1 MLKFIRSL
9 TDRVAQS
16 GDGGGGSDDGSALAP
31 ASALAGGKTQ
41 EEIDAYIAANSLS
54 PKGGGN

>member
-1 MLKFIRSL
+1 MGAAASVDF
-9 TDRVAQS
+9 
-16 GDGGGGSDDGSALAP
+16 SDVEA
-31 ASALAGGKTQ
+31 ALAGGKTQ